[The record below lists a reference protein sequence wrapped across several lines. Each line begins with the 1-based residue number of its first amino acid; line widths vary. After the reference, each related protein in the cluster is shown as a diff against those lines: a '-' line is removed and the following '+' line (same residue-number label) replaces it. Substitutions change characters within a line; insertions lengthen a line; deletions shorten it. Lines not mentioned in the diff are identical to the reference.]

1 MWPDWINM
9 LSWWQWSILAA
20 IPPAIVALYFLKLRR
35 RPLEVPSTYLWHKSI
50 EDLRVNSLWQRLRR
64 NALLWLQLLVIALA
78 MLALA
83 RPGWHGAKLTGHRFV
98 FLIDNSASMQA
109 TDVVPTRLDE
119 AKRRAVGLIDQ
130 MASGDVAMV
139 VSFADSARIE
149 QTFTDSHGLLRRGV
163 EAIRATDRTTSLRDA
178 MQVAAGLANPGRS
191 EEIRDTAMPA
201 KVFILSDGKFDDVRD
216 FSLGN
221 LEPVFVPIGTAA
233 AANVGILTLSTRRHE
248 LRSDQLQAFA
258 RLENF
263 GPRDVSVGLELL
275 LDGRMIDADRMS
287 IAAAGTKQVAFDLGS
302 VTSGVLTLRAT
313 AADHLAVDNEA
324 YAVISPPRLANVLL
338 LTPGNE
344 TLQWVLQ
351 TAAAGA
357 IAAVQVQP
365 PAFLK
370 TAAYRKQ
377 AAARNFDFILYD
389 RCRPDEMPQANTL
402 FIGAVPPA
410 PGWSAKPAVGRPQ
423 IIDVNPA
430 HPIMQWIDMGNVD
443 LAEATPLVVP
453 RGGSVLV
460 DSDVGPMLAIAP
472 REAFEDAVLGFAILA
487 EKSIA
492 GGKPEVVYLTNWSI
506 RASFPI
512 FALNLLKYFGRQR
525 EITDSGSLLPGQPV
539 TIRVPS
545 DRTRLTV
552 EMPHGT
558 AEIRPIRPGEFS
570 FTLTDHPGVYQVR
583 DGETVVQRFAVN
595 LFDRRESDI
604 RPRAELALKIG
615 HVKVV
620 AQSTWT
626 AARREIWRTLLG
638 LALVVLSL
646 EWYTYWKRIS
656 V

>member
-20 IPPAIVALYFLKLRR
+20 IPPAVVALYFLKLRR
-35 RPLEVPSTYLWHKSI
+35 RPVEVPSTYLWHKSI
-50 EDLRVNSLWQRLRR
+50 EDLHVNSLWQRLRR
-64 NALLWLQLLVIALA
+64 NVLLWLQLLLIALA

-109 TDVVPTRLDE
+109 TDVAPTRLDE
-119 AKRRAVGLIDQ
+119 AKRRALELIDQ
-130 MASGDVAMV
+130 MASGDAAMV
-139 VSFADSARIE
+139 VSFADTARIE

-163 EAIRATDRTTSLRDA
+163 EGIRATCRATSLSDA
-178 MQVAAGLANPGRS
+178 MQVAGGLANPGRS

-201 KVFILSDGKFDDVRD
+201 KVFIFSDGKFDDVRD

-221 LEPVFVPIGTAA
+221 LEPVFVPIGAA
-233 AANVGILTLSTRRHE
+233 DAANVGILTLSTRRNE
-248 LRSDQLQAFA
+248 VRSDRLQAFA

-275 LDGRMIDADRMS
+275 LDGRMIDADRMAL
-287 IAAAGTKQVAFDLGS
+287 AAGGTKQVAFDLGS
-302 VTSGVLTLRAT
+302 VTSGELTLRTTAT
-313 AADHLAVDNEA
+313 DHLAVDNQA

-338 LTPGNE
+338 VTPGNE
-344 TLQWVLQ
+344 TLQWALQ
-351 TAAAGA
+351 TAAAAA
-357 IAAVQVQP
+357 IAAVQLQP
-365 PAFLK
+365 PEFLK

-377 AAARNFDFILYD
+377 AAARNFDFIVYD

-410 PGWSAKPAVGRPQ
+410 PGWSAKPTVAEPK

-430 HPIMQWIDMGNVD
+430 HPIMQWIDLGNVE
-443 LAEATPLVVP
+443 LAEAAPLVVP

-472 REAFEDAVLGFAILA
+472 REAFEDAALGFAILA
-487 EKSIA
+487 EKPVA
-492 GGKPEVVYLTNWSI
+492 GGKPEIFYLTNWPR

-512 FALNLLKYFGRQR
+512 FALNLLKYFGGQR
-525 EITDSGSLLPGQPV
+525 ESTDSGSLLPGQPV

-545 DRTRLTV
+545 DRTRLAV
-552 EMPHGT
+552 ETPRGRV
-558 AEIRPIRPGEFS
+558 EIRPIRPGEFS
-570 FTLTDHPGVYQVR
+570 FTGTDVPGVYQVR
-583 DGETVVQRFAVN
+583 DGENIVRRFAVN

-604 RPRAELALKIG
+604 RPRAELAVHIG
-615 HVKVV
+615 HVKVA
-620 AQSTWT
+620 AQTAWT

-638 LALVVLSL
+638 LGLVVLSL
-646 EWYTYWKRIS
+646 EWYIYWKRLS
-656 V
+656 L

>member
-20 IPPAIVALYFLKLRR
+20 IPPAIVAIYFLKLRR
-35 RPLEVPSTYLWHKSI
+35 RPVEVPSTYLWHKSI
-50 EDLRVNSLWQRLRR
+50 EDLRVNSLWRRLRR
-64 NALLWLQLLVIALA
+64 NVLLWLQLLVIALA

-109 TDVVPTRLDE
+109 TDVAPTRLDE

-139 VSFADSARIE
+139 VSFADTARIE
-149 QTFTDSHGLLRRGV
+149 QTFTDSHGLLRRSV
-163 EAIRATDRTTSLRDA
+163 EAIRATARTTSLRDA

-248 LRSDQLQAFA
+248 IRSDQLQAFA

-263 GPRDVSVGLELL
+263 GPSDVSVGLELL

-287 IAAAGTKQVAFDLGS
+287 IAAGGTKQVAFDLGS

-365 PAFLK
+365 LAFLK

-377 AAARNFDFILYD
+377 SAARNFDFILYD

-410 PGWSAKPAVGRPQ
+410 PGWSAKPAVGGPQ

-430 HPIMQWIDMGNVD
+430 HPIMQWIDMGDVRI
-443 LAEATPLVVP
+443 AEGMPLVVP

-460 DSDVGPMLAIAP
+460 DSDVGPLLAIAP

-492 GGKPEVVYLTNWSI
+492 GGKPEVAYLTDWSI

-512 FALNLLKYFGRQR
+512 FALNLLKYFGRQW
-525 EITDSGSLLPGQPV
+525 EITDSGSVLPGQPV

-570 FTLTDHPGVYQVR
+570 FTFTDHPGVYQVR
-583 DGETVVQRFAVN
+583 DGETIVQRFAVN

-604 RPRAELALKIG
+604 RPRAELAFKIG

-646 EWYTYWKRIS
+646 EWYMYWKRVS